1 VKATYIRMTTVL
13 DDKMANFGK
22 IQKEMGDLYSV
33 KQGALAQF
41 NENTLVKSVSTFNS
55 QILA

>member
-1 VKATYIRMTTVL
+1 MKATYIRMTTVL